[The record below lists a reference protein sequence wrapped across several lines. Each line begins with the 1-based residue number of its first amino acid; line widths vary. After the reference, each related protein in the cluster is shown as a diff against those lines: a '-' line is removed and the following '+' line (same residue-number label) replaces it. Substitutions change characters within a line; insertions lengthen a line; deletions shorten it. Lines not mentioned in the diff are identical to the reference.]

1 MRYHAFEANEL
12 PLYQGVEFNMHNA
25 HGYEDTSE
33 LETFLVSIGMAH
45 LWPLMKSRG
54 FSRVAELA
62 KKATLD
68 DLKMMV
74 GRDATKLHFELE
86 K

>member
-1 MRYHAFEANEL
+1 M
-12 PLYQGVEFNMHNA
+12 Q
-25 HGYEDTSE
+25 
-33 LETFLVSIGMAH
+33 H
-45 LWPLMKSRG
+45 LWPVLKSQG
-54 FSRVAELA
+54 FSRLSELA

-86 K
+86 KQLLIEMNLFKLTDS

>member
-1 MRYHAFEANEL
+1 L
-12 PLYQGVEFNMHNA
+12 IQ
-25 HGYEDTSE
+25 
-33 LETFLVSIGMAH
+33 IGMPH
-45 LWPLMKSRG
+45 LWPILQSQG
-54 FSRVAELA
+54 FSRLAELA

-86 K
+86 KQLLIEMNLFKLTDS

>member
-1 MRYHAFEANEL
+1 MI
-12 PLYQGVEFNMHNA
+12 Q
-25 HGYEDTSE
+25 
-33 LETFLVSIGMAH
+33 IGMPH
-45 LWPLMKSRG
+45 LWPILQSQG
-54 FSRVAELA
+54 FSRLAELA

-86 K
+86 KQLLIEMNLFKLTDS

>member
-1 MRYHAFEANEL
+1 M
-12 PLYQGVEFNMHNA
+12 P
-25 HGYEDTSE
+25 
-33 LETFLVSIGMAH
+33 H
-45 LWPLMKSRG
+45 LWPILQSQG
-54 FSRVAELA
+54 FSRLAELA

-86 K
+86 KQLLIEMNLFKLTDS

>member
-1 MRYHAFEANEL
+1 M
-12 PLYQGVEFNMHNA
+12 P
-25 HGYEDTSE
+25 
-33 LETFLVSIGMAH
+33 H
-45 LWPLMKSRG
+45 LWPIFQSQG
-54 FSRVAELA
+54 FSRLAELA

-86 K
+86 KQLLIEMNLFKLTDS